1 MDRIWNIRTDGT
13 QNTLIHHRTMEMEQ
27 DGHEWWGQDGKNIW
41 YDLRMPEGVLSQVS
55 GYNVETGERS
65 RYNVDRA
72 AWSIHYNSSPD
83 GTLFCGD
90 GCSHQAAW
98 WASEANEWIYLFRPE
113 RIADDHSLGR
123 DLIHP
128 GVMHAERL
136 VNMAKHGYLL
146 EPNPS
151 FTPDQKLIVFRSNMF
166 GPTYVFG
173 VEVAKAGAP
182 TADRGTP
189 QP

>member
-1 MDRIWNIRTDGT
+1 MYAHEGPWQLVDRIWNIRTDGT
-13 QNTLIHHRTMEMEQ
+13 QNTLIHHRTVEMEQ

-41 YDLRMPEGVLSQVS
+41 YDLRLPEGVLSQVS
-55 GYNVETGERS
+55 SYDVETGERS

-98 WASEANEWIYLFRPE
+98 WASDANEWIYLFRPE
-113 RIADDHSLGR
+113 RIADDHSLGQN
-123 DLIHP
+123 LIHP

-136 VNMAKHGYLL
+136 VNMSKHGYLL
-146 EPNPS
+146 S
-151 FTPDQKLIVFRSNMF
+151 LIHI
-166 GPTYVFG
+166 
-173 VEVAKAGAP
+173 
-182 TADRGTP
+182 
-189 QP
+189 